1 LRELKIDVVL
11 NAGLRFDI
19 HDSTQGISTAP
30 LIGKHDQLA
39 CHDDGRKV
47 HDSAF
52 RKNNCG
58 ARFLVQRSKRVTCV
72 SGRQGVPARMYDHRY
87 LDGGSIAS

>member
-19 HDSTQGISTAP
+19 HDSAQGVSTAL

-39 CHDDGRKV
+39 YPDAGRKL
-47 HDSAF
+47 HDCAF

-58 ARFLVQRSKRVTCV
+58 AGFLVQRRKHLTCV
-72 SGRQGVPARMYDHRY
+72 
-87 LDGGSIAS
+87 